1 MKKTKLL
8 SLLLSVIFVVSLLA
22 GCGGG
27 GTAETTA
34 PESTAPETTAPE
46 TTAPS
51 DGAYEITLNI
61 ASEPQSID
69 PALNSAVD
77 GAIMLGHMFE
87 GLMKWED
94 SGVEANG
101 SDGTANNAALTYGQA
116 ASYEKAE
123 NADGT
128 VTYTF
133 TLRDDAMWSDGQ
145 PVTAQDFVYS
155 WQRLVTPE
163 TAADYNYMIDCV
175 VNANEIMAG
184 EKEPSELGVSAP
196 TSTPSW

>member
-1 MKKTKLL
+1 
-8 SLLLSVIFVVSLLA
+8 
-22 GCGGG
+22 
-27 GTAETTA
+27 
-34 PESTAPETTAPE
+34 
-46 TTAPS
+46 
-51 DGAYEITLNI
+51 
-61 ASEPQSID
+61 
-69 PALNSAVD
+69 
-77 GAIMLGHMFE
+77 MLGHMFE

-145 PVTAQDFVYS
+145 PSPPRT
-155 WQRLVTPE
+155 LCTP
-163 TAADYNYMIDCV
+163 
-175 VNANEIMAG
+175 G
-184 EKEPSELGVSAP
+184 SAWSP
-196 TSTPSW
+196 PRPPLTTTT

>member
-133 TLRDDAMWSDGQ
+133 TLRDLS
-145 PVTAQDFVYS
+145 
-155 WQRLVTPE
+155 L
-163 TAADYNYMIDCV
+163 IH
-175 VNANEIMAG
+175 I
-184 EKEPSELGVSAP
+184 
-196 TSTPSW
+196 